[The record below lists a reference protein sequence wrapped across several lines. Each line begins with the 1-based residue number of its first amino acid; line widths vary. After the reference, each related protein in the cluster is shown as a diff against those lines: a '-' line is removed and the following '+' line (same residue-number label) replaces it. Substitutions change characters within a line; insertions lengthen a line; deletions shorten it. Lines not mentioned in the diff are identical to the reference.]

1 MAKFQRAVVMEK
13 FSSNVLEGSLLY
25 SFLFKTNETRFISL
39 PKNKQGHKDR
49 KHRAGIL
56 LGTLGGTTK
65 PQEKGQI
72 TYT

>member
-56 LGTLGGTTK
+56 LVHLVE
-65 PQEKGQI
+65 PQNPKKRGK
-72 TYT
+72 